1 MCIVFIEASASNSS
15 SVMSFGGSLPI
26 LLWSH
31 TCVSRALFKNT
42 HLHICCANCYGI
54 RYSFRLYGVRVDG
67 DYTIRLLL
75 LYLAALFPFH
85 SLVKKSHNS
94 LNAGSYVAVV
104 SPN

>member
-1 MCIVFIEASASNSS
+1 MLLIHLVSCHSEARSQFYYGHILVFHVLYSKT
-15 SVMSFGGSLPI
+15 
-26 LLWSH
+26 H
-31 TCVSRALFKNT
+31 TYTFVVF
-42 HLHICCANCYGI
+42 NCYGI

-104 SPN
+104 SSN